1 MNQLLESIF
10 KNIDI
15 AAVIK
20 LIEEEQRA
28 KANKD
33 SNQQRVKVARKDK
46 NLGKK
51 FAVSQK
57 SAATTKQ
64 DSTDGKEK
72 DERIT
77 VINNRVFP
85 KRKLHTIYEVN
96 NKMLFTCNCNMSVM
110 FPLDGSRIR
119 VDKKATAEQ

>member
-1 MNQLLESIF
+1 MRRSKEPRL
-10 KNIDI
+10 K
-15 AAVIK
+15 
-20 LIEEEQRA
+20 

-64 DSTDGKEK
+64 DSTEGKEE
-72 DERIT
+72 DGRIT

-96 NKMLFTCNCNMSVM
+96 NKMLLTCNRNMSVM
-110 FPLDGSRIR
+110 FPLDGS
-119 VDKKATAEQ
+119 